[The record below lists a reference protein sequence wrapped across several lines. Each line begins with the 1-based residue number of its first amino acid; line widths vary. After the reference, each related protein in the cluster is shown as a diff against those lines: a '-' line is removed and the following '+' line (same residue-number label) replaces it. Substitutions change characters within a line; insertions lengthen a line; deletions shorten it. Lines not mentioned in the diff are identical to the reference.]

1 MYKNQEEDPYIRNQ
15 RVREEALDSILR
27 TNKSTRAEFFL
38 AIDMIMMLDAM
49 DEVDEDLGSKY
60 GPLFDR
66 LYTARNP
73 NEDRIDAAWSNLFDE
88 QHRKKMAIIK
98 RILSTGEV

>member
-1 MYKNQEEDPYIRNQ
+1 MYRSEEEDPIIKSQ
-15 RVREEALDSILR
+15 RIKEEALDSILR
-27 TNKSTRAEFFL
+27 TNKSTRTQFFH
-38 AIDMIMMLDAM
+38 AIDMLMILDDM

-60 GPLFDR
+60 GPLLDR
-66 LYTARNP
+66 LYTAKNP
-73 NEDRIDAAWSNLFDE
+73 DDDKIDDAWSNLFDE